1 MGYRPPY
8 KLTSAMIGLVAEI
21 GERLG
26 VSQASGVTSAPR
38 LRKENRIRTIQA
50 TLEIEQNT
58 LSVEQVTAI
67 LEGRRVKGSAREIR
81 EVKNAFAAY
90 ERLPERNP
98 SRRKDLLQAHALL
111 MDGLVERPGKFRTGG
126 VGVVQGGRVVHMAPP
141 AARVPAL
148 VDDLLAW
155 CDKTDEHPLVAS
167 CVFHYEFEFVHPFAD
182 GNGRLGRL
190 WQTLILSRW
199 KPAFLEL
206 PLESVVRDH
215 QADYYRA
222 LGESD
227 KAGDCTGFVVF
238 MLEALRETLDT
249 TPQVAPQVTPQVAR
263 LLKSIGSGERLR
275 SDLQVRLGLSDRKSF
290 RELYLAPA
298 LEAGLVEFTIPDK
311 PNSRLQAYRLTALGK
326 NVLGAGREGLRG

>member
-26 VSQASGVTSAPR
+26 VSQTSGVVSAPR

-58 LSVEQVTAI
+58 LSLEQVTAI

-90 ERLPERNP
+90 EHLSAWNP
-98 SRRKDLLQAHALL
+98 SRRKDLLQAHSFL

-126 VGVVQGGRVVHMAPP
+126 VGVVQGGRVVHMVPP
-141 AARVPAL
+141 AARAPAL

-155 CDKTDEHPLVAS
+155 CEATDEHPLVAS
-167 CVFHYEFEFVHPFAD
+167 CVFHYEFEFIHPFAD

-199 KPAFLEL
+199 KNVFLEL

-215 QADYYRA
+215 QADYYSA

-227 KAGDCTGFVVF
+227 KAGDCTRFVLF
-238 MLEALRETLDT
+238 MLEALRETLGA
-249 TPQVAPQVTPQVAR
+249 TPQVAPQVTPQVAK
-263 LLKSIGSGERLR
+263 LLKAIGSKERLR
-275 SDLQVRLGLSDRKSF
+275 SDLQERLGLSDRKSF

-298 LEAGLVEFTIPDK
+298 LEAGLIEFTIPDK
-311 PNSRLQAYRLTALGK
+311 PNSRLQRYRKTGSRA
-326 NVLGAGREGLRG
+326 